1 MVTRRLLYVLKCT
14 EMYWTHNEG
23 NPTFA
28 ERFIISL
35 KTKCYIFM
43 TSVSETYIDFK
54 KKIIKNILNLML
66 VIMKNILKYKVIF
79 AKIYLQNYSEDVF
92 CDQKN

>member
-1 MVTRRLLYVLKCT
+1 
-14 EMYWTHNEG
+14 
-23 NPTFA
+23 
-28 ERFIISL
+28 
-35 KTKCYIFM
+35 M
-43 TSVSETYIDFK
+43 TSVSETHIDFK